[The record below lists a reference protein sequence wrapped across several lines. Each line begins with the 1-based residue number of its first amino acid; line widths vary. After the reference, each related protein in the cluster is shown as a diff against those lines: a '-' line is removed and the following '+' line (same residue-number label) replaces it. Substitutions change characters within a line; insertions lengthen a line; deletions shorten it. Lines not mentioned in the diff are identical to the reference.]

1 MTISEQI
8 VLAAIF
14 YFWAIRYLES
24 VRPRSTKKISLASV
38 FQDVIGHACYPCHAM
53 CFNLL
58 TVIISIHSI
67 HKITKI
73 RNSETLNKMEDD
85 TKDSTVQSSKDRGI
99 ELISRKVLRK
109 RKKRHLKEQI
119 E

>member
-1 MTISEQI
+1 M
-8 VLAAIF
+8 
-14 YFWAIRYLES
+14 IRYSES
-24 VRPRSTKKISLASV
+24 VRPRSTKKSSLASV
-38 FQDVIGHACYPCHAM
+38 FQDVICHACDPCHAM

-58 TVIISIHSI
+58 TVISIHSI

-99 ELISRKVLRK
+99 QLISRKFLRK
-109 RKKRHLKEQI
+109 RKKKAFKRTN
-119 E
+119 